1 MFLST
6 INCAGK
12 YLEVEPL
19 GITHL
24 KFDKSGNHYSWR
36 KVKTVV
42 HNIVIGKL
50 WIDQVGEM
58 EVVNH
63 TTGDKCYMKFEPYSY
78 FGGVPKKVTGTI
90 NSTDG
95 KLEWVLNGT
104 WDEKMEGSKVIGEA
118 VVKVR
123 EARGGD
129 CELLSDLVFRENP
142 NWRLETAKCCG
153 RKPQCQQSQR
163 SITTSPGSPVNS
175 TRWRTGSVPRTPGS
189 GRTRG

>member
-1 MFLST
+1 MFETSCILHPSLKNN
-6 INCAGK
+6 IIGK

-24 KFDKSGNHYSWR
+24 KFTKSGNHYSWR

-78 FGGVPKKVTGTI
+78 FGGVPKKITGTI
-90 NSTDG
+90 NNVEG

-104 WDEKMEGSKVIGEA
+104 WDQKMEGSKVIGEA
-118 VVKVR
+118 VVKVTEMR
-123 EARGGD
+123 FLND
-129 CELLSDLVFRENP
+129 
-142 NWRLETAKCCG
+142 
-153 RKPQCQQSQR
+153 
-163 SITTSPGSPVNS
+163 TT
-175 TRWRTGSVPRTPGS
+175 RH
-189 GRTRG
+189 

>member
-1 MFLST
+1 MRVT
-6 INCAGK
+6 RDNYVGK

-24 KFDKSGNHYSWR
+24 KFTKSGNHYSWR

-78 FGGVPKKVTGTI
+78 FGGTPKKITGTI
-90 NSTDG
+90 NNVEG
-95 KLEWVLNGT
+95 KLEWVLSGT
-104 WDEKMEGSKVIGEA
+104 WDQKMEGSKVIGEA
-118 VVKVR
+118 VVKVTERIDIR
-123 EARGGD
+123 EMRF
-129 CELLSDLVFRENP
+129 LIHF
-142 NWRLETAKCCG
+142 
-153 RKPQCQQSQR
+153 
-163 SITTSPGSPVNS
+163 
-175 TRWRTGSVPRTPGS
+175 
-189 GRTRG
+189 